1 MKLIASIFGAWLV
14 LGALGSLCFAL
25 MGVMFKVLYMGFMF
39 GWTAL

>member
-14 LGALGSLCFAL
+14 LGALGSLAFAL
-25 MGVMFKVLYMGFMF
+25 TGALLKVLYLGFML

>member
-1 MKLIASIFGAWLV
+1 MKLIASMLGAWLV
-14 LGALGSLCFAL
+14 LGALGALCFAL